1 MGRRV
6 TPTFGTC
13 ERSRH
18 PELLPPL
25 RGRQTHL
32 RPCRRRE
39 REDRRPDRRQNA
51 SSFLNPGQIHLSQ
64 RRICPNHPSHPSVI
78 RAGYERSV
86 WHFATLCDIVPPMAK
101 SIRVSDRLYSLAEAT
116 SQQLHRSLAQ
126 QVEHWAELGRA
137 LEAAGITT
145 AQVLSILSGDLR
157 ARERLMLKLGLATQ
171 ESMYLFPVDLAQRT
185 KVSFPE
191 LRKKGS

>member
-1 MGRRV
+1 
-6 TPTFGTC
+6 
-13 ERSRH
+13 
-18 PELLPPL
+18 
-25 RGRQTHL
+25 
-32 RPCRRRE
+32 
-39 REDRRPDRRQNA
+39 
-51 SSFLNPGQIHLSQ
+51 
-64 RRICPNHPSHPSVI
+64 
-78 RAGYERSV
+78 
-86 WHFATLCDIVPPMAK
+86 MAK